1 MIDGMKMS
9 LTSKLNLKPTYECWT
24 IQEAVWKLQQSCQF
38 TDLVLSCSDG
48 TVPAH
53 KVIMAGVFKL
63 LGIVDQEHEC
73 VILPGVEV
81 AEVEEAVEDLYLK
94 SESEKLMKI
103 FSCRSIKTENLD
115 ASLIV
120 EVKPEV
126 PSEEECLSYEDEMI
140 IQKLTKFDEQSEK
153 EIPSNTLQTNKKHRL
168 KHNERITSIK
178 RLQKH
183 VT

>member
-1 MIDGMKMS
+1 M
-9 LTSKLNLKPTYECWT
+9 W
-24 IQEAVWKLQQSCQF
+24 QLQQRCQF
-38 TDLVLSCSDG
+38 TDLVISCSDG
-48 TVPAH
+48 SVPAH
-53 KVIMAGVFKL
+53 HKAMLAGVFKL
-63 LGIVDQEHEC
+63 LGIAGQEQDIEC
-73 VILPGVEV
+73 VILQDVEV